1 MAEITEPEAYTSLP
15 AAKRTILSFQ
25 RTVQISLHGNTPLAQ
40 RGSNP
45 LPLQSSIWRVFLGKA
60 HAVESI
66 VLLKFPLPL
75 KTRRITKLH
84 SQPCGFIKTVLC
96 THPRLDIAFTAGN
109 PFKPHPYLI
118 IVFKQ
123 AHCTYLMIVRA
134 LQQKAPDT

>member
-1 MAEITEPEAYTSLP
+1 MVEITEPGAYTFLP
-15 AAKRTILSFQ
+15 VAKRTILSFQ
-25 RTVQISLHGNTPLAQ
+25 RIVQISLHGDTPLAQ

-60 HAVESI
+60 HAVKSV

-75 KTRRITKLH
+75 KTRRSTRFH
-84 SQPCGFIKTVLC
+84 SQPCGFIKTLLC
-96 THPRLDIAFTAGN
+96 THPRLEIAFTAGN

-123 AHCTYLMIVRA
+123 AHCIYLMVVRA
-134 LQQKAPDT
+134 P